1 MDQPTNPG
9 GGVPGGSGPAGGD
22 SRHSTDHHD
31 TVLLSDVPEDRFAET
46 VAMPA
51 PRTPD
56 VNIGSLALAAIGQR
70 YEILGEAGH
79 GSMGNVYK
87 ARDRETGETVA
98 LKLLKPE
105 IASDH
110 AMMERFKNELLFAR
124 KITHKNVCRMHEFN
138 RVGGIAYSSMEF
150 VEGESLRSVLSRFGG
165 LPQKKAVDLALQIC
179 SGLKEAHAQG
189 IVHRD
194 LKPENIMVDAQGN
207 VKIMDFGI
215 ARSMEAMTRMTGS
228 LAGTPQYMAPEQVA
242 GKPVDYRTDI
252 YSLGLILYEMF
263 TGTPAF
269 QADNPVAVALKHMQE
284 EAVPPHQIDPAIP
297 AYIERTILKCLLKEP
312 ANRFQS
318 IAQLEQALNG
328 SEAQNLAAAAAVPV
342 RTAGA
347 QKVVSAPAPARIAT
361 PTIAPAAA
369 QSKGPSAIVWVLL
382 IAVIALGAFGVLRG
396 IANARAADLIPPAG
410 LPAPVPPE
418 IAYLSSPPKPV
429 HIIATTEP
437 SGPEPSRVPDES
449 APAPVAPSKP
459 EFANNATP
467 ANPQP
472 EAETPKGFSRKG
484 GGLRPRP
491 SAEEAANTL
500 RNDDAPKTNSKRQA
514 ARKDVAPETPTPA
527 ATGASYLYVKT
538 FLREDHAKEAETK
551 IEDLGMPAGVI
562 QKRVGSADL
571 YIVYSGP
578 YPDAQVASAMQKLE
592 QKGFSNVR
600 SVPVPGSGGNAKQ

>member
-1 MDQPTNPG
+1 MPG
-9 GGVPGGSGPAGGD
+9 GGGPADGD

-31 TVLLSDVPEDRFAET
+31 TVLLSDVPEAGFAET
-46 VAMPA
+46 VAMQAPTNPA
-51 PRTPD
+51 
-56 VNIGSLALAAIGQR
+56 VNIGSAALAAIGQR
-70 YEILGEAGH
+70 YEILAEAGH

-87 ARDRETGETVA
+87 ARDRETGEIVA

-110 AMMERFKNELLFAR
+110 AAMERFKKELLFAR

-138 RVGGIAYSSMEF
+138 RVGGIAYTSMEF

-165 LPQKKAVDLALQIC
+165 LPQRKAVDLALQIC

-194 LKPENIMVDAQGN
+194 LKPENIMVDAHGN

-215 ARSMEAMTRMTGS
+215 ARSMEAVTRMTGS
-228 LAGTPQYMAPEQVA
+228 LVGTPQYMAPEQVA

-328 SEAQNLAAAAAVPV
+328 SEAPILAAAAPI
-342 RTAGA
+342 RTANV
-347 QKVVSAPAPARIAT
+347 QRVVSAPQPAPARIAT
-361 PTIAPAAA
+361 PTITPTAT

-382 IAVIALGAFGVLRG
+382 IAVIVLGALGTLRG
-396 IANARAADLIPPAG
+396 MANARAADLIPPAR

-418 IAYLSSPPKPV
+418 IAYVSSPPKPV
-429 HIIATTEP
+429 HIIAATEP
-437 SGPEPSRVPDES
+437 SGPEPSRVPDEHAA
-449 APAPVAPSKP
+449 APAEPSKP
-459 EFANNATP
+459 AVANNDTP

-472 EAETPKGFSRKG
+472 EAETPNGFSRKG
-484 GGLRPRP
+484 AGLRKRP
-491 SAEEAANTL
+491 SGDEAAKIL
-500 RNDDAPKTNSKRQA
+500 REDDAA
-514 ARKDVAPETPTPA
+514 AKNGAKKPGAKKNVAPETPAPETPA
-527 ATGASYLYVKT
+527 PATAGASYLYVKT
-538 FLREDHAKEAETK
+538 FLREDRAQEAEKK
-551 IEDLGMPAGVI
+551 IEDLGMPGGVVLKRIAGQDV
-562 QKRVGSADL
+562 
-571 YIVYSGP
+571 YILYSGP
-578 YPDAQVASAMQKLE
+578 FPDAQIASAMQKLE
-592 QKGFSNVR
+592 AKGFSNVR
-600 SVPVPGSGGNAKQ
+600 SVPVTGTGGNEKK

>member
-9 GGVPGGSGPAGGD
+9 GGVPGGSGPAAGD

-31 TVLLSDVPEDRFAET
+31 TVLLSEVPEDRFAET

-51 PRTPD
+51 PSIPA

-194 LKPENIMVDAQGN
+194 LKPENIMVDAHGN

-263 TGTPAF
+263 TGAPAF

-328 SEAQNLAAAAAVPV
+328 SEAAILAAAAAVPV
-342 RTAGA
+342 RTASA
-347 QKVVSAPAPARIAT
+347 QRVVSAPAPARIAT

-382 IAVIALGAFGVLRG
+382 IAVIVLGALGTLRG
-396 IANARAADLIPPAG
+396 MANARAADLIPPAR

-418 IAYLSSPPKPV
+418 IAYVSSPPKPV
-429 HIIATTEP
+429 HIIAATEP

-449 APAPVAPSKP
+449 APAPAAASKP
-459 EFANNATP
+459 AFANNETP

-484 GGLRPRP
+484 GGLRARP

-500 RNDDAPKTNSKRQA
+500 RKDDAPNSKARKQA
-514 ARKDVAPETPTPA
+514 ARKDAAPETPAPA

-538 FLREDHAKEAETK
+538 FLREDRAKEAETQ
-551 IEDLGMPAGVI
+551 IEGLGMPAGVV
-562 QKRVGSADL
+562 QKHVGNADV
-571 YIVYSGP
+571 YVVYSGP

-600 SVPVPGSGGNAKQ
+600 SVPVPVGGGSAKQ

>member
-1 MDQPTNPG
+1 
-9 GGVPGGSGPAGGD
+9 
-22 SRHSTDHHD
+22 
-31 TVLLSDVPEDRFAET
+31 
-46 VAMPA
+46 
-51 PRTPD
+51 
-56 VNIGSLALAAIGQR
+56 
-70 YEILGEAGH
+70 
-79 GSMGNVYK
+79 
-87 ARDRETGETVA
+87 
-98 LKLLKPE
+98 
-105 IASDH
+105 
-110 AMMERFKNELLFAR
+110 
-124 KITHKNVCRMHEFN
+124 
-138 RVGGIAYSSMEF
+138 
-150 VEGESLRSVLSRFGG
+150 
-165 LPQKKAVDLALQIC
+165 LQIC

-194 LKPENIMVDAQGN
+194 LKPENIMVDAHGN

-328 SEAQNLAAAAAVPV
+328 SEAQNLAAAAMVPV

-347 QKVVSAPAPARIAT
+347 QRVVSAPAPARIAT
-361 PTIAPAAA
+361 PTIAPAAT
-369 QSKGPSAIVWVLL
+369 QSKGPSAIIWVLL
-382 IAVIALGAFGVLRG
+382 IAVIVLGALGTLRG
-396 IANARAADLIPPAG
+396 IAKARAADLIPPAG
-410 LPAPVPPE
+410 LPTPVPPE
-418 IAYLSSPPKPV
+418 IAYVSSPPKPV
-429 HIIATTEP
+429 HIIAATEP

-449 APAPVAPSKP
+449 APAPAAASKP
-459 EFANNATP
+459 TFANNETP

-472 EAETPKGFSRKG
+472 EAETPKGISRKG
-484 GGLRPRP
+484 GGLRSRP
-491 SAEEAANTL
+491 SPDEAANIL
-500 RNDDAPKTNSKRQA
+500 RKDDAPKSKAKKPA
-514 ARKDVAPETPTPA
+514 ARKDAAPETPAPA

-538 FLREDHAKEAETK
+538 FLREDRAKEAETQ
-551 IEDLGMPAGVI
+551 IEGLGMPAGVV
-562 QKRVGSADL
+562 QKHVGNADV
-571 YIVYSGP
+571 YVVYSGP

-600 SVPVPGSGGNAKQ
+600 SVPVPGTGGSAKQ